1 MNYNVTDALNNVT
14 VVTRTVNVTNDA
26 CNLNVSSNTI
36 NGFAMYPN
44 PVNDGKVYVVTG
56 STDMKT
62 IIFYD
67 ISGKQV
73 LSVSTENKEVNTSKL
88 SKGVYIVKV
97 EQNGKV
103 STEKLI
109 IE

>member
-1 MNYNVTDALNNVT
+1 M
-14 VVTRTVNVTNDA
+14 
-26 CNLNVSSNTI
+26 
-36 NGFAMYPN
+36 
-44 PVNDGKVYVVTG
+44 
-56 STDMKT
+56 

-73 LSVSTENKEVNTSKL
+73 LSVSTEIKEVNISKL